1 MSTTTLPP
9 APAGTAG
16 AEPSKPAV
24 ADEGRIGLRANLRH
38 IGALARRNLLQIK
51 KDPESMFDVLLMPII
66 FTLLFVYVFG
76 GSVGG
81 SLGGNRQDYLNYLVP
96 GLMAMMGMNIAMAV
110 GTGVNDDFRKGVMDR
125 FRTMPIARSSVLI
138 AKIVVELGR
147 MMVAIIILLAM
158 GFALGMTLGTSVLG
172 LLGAV
177 ALSAVFGA
185 AIMWIFIVLGLAM
198 KTAQAVQGMGMLVL
212 MPLQF
217 GSSIFAPPKTMPGWL
232 QTFTDYN
239 PLSNLADAV
248 RGLMMGG
255 PVASSVWVTLA
266 WAAGITLVMAPLAVS
281 KFRKKA

>member
-1 MSTTTLPP
+1 MSTTTLTP

-16 AEPSKPAV
+16 TTPPKVRDE
-24 ADEGRIGLRANLRH
+24 EGRIGLRANLRH

-81 SLGGNRQDYLNYLVP
+81 SLGGTRQDYLNYLIP

-147 MMVAIIILLAM
+147 MMVAITILLAM

-217 GSSIFAPPKTMPGWL
+217 GSSIFAPPTTMPGWL
-232 QTFTDYN
+232 QAFTDYN
-239 PLSNLADAV
+239 PLSNLADAA

-255 PVASSVWVTLA
+255 PVADSVWVTLA

>member
-1 MSTTTLPP
+1 MSTTTLTP

-16 AEPSKPAV
+16 TTHPKVRDE
-24 ADEGRIGLRANLRH
+24 EGRIGLRANLRH

-81 SLGGNRQDYLNYLVP
+81 SLGGTRQDYLNYLIP

-138 AKIVVELGR
+138 SKIVVELGR
-147 MMVAIIILLAM
+147 MMVAITILLAM

-217 GSSIFAPPKTMPGWL
+217 GSSIFAPPTTMPGWL
-232 QTFTDYN
+232 QAFTDYN
-239 PLSNLADAV
+239 PLSNLADAA

-255 PVASSVWVTLA
+255 PVADSVWVTLA

>member
-9 APAGTAG
+9 APAGSAGTA
-16 AEPSKPAV
+16 PSKPAV

-158 GFALGMTLGTSVLG
+158 GFALGMSLGTSVLG
-172 LLGAV
+172 LLEAV

-217 GSSIFAPPKTMPGWL
+217 GSSIFAPPTTMPGWL

-255 PVASSVWVTLA
+255 PVANSVWVTLA

>member
-9 APAGTAG
+9 APAGSAG
-16 AEPSKPAV
+16 TTPTKAAV
-24 ADEGRIGLRANLRH
+24 AEEGRIGLRANLRH

-81 SLGGNRQDYLNYLVP
+81 SLGGDRQDYLNYLVP

-147 MMVAIIILLAM
+147 MMVAIAILLAM

-172 LLGAV
+172 LLAAV

-217 GSSIFAPPKTMPGWL
+217 GSSIFAPPTTMPGWL
-232 QTFTDYN
+232 QAFTDYN

-255 PVASSVWVTLA
+255 PVANSVWITLA